1 MIKYIQWQEKN
12 LFLLLILKVVYLGWD
27 TSIYISHIA
36 AIVAI
41 DLGFGPSVG
50 SNGYNALVSNKI
62 PIVFYYGDYIGG
74 SYNGN
79 IPASSMWDG
88 MRETAYTFKTSYESA
103 GLTCTFITFLMKGFM
118 EMII

>member
-1 MIKYIQWQEKN
+1 MTGKN
-12 LFLLLILKVVYLGWD
+12 SILVTHFQGGRAGWD
-27 TSIYISHIA
+27 TIYTSHIA

-74 SYNGN
+74 V
-79 IPASSMWDG
+79 IMVIFLLLPCG
-88 MRETAYTFKTSYESA
+88 MV
-103 GLTCTFITFLMKGFM
+103 
-118 EMII
+118 